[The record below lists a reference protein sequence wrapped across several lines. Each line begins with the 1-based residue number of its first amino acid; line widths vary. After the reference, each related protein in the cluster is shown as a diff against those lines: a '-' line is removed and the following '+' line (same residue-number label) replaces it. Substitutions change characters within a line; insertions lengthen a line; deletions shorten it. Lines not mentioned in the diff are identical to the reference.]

1 MPSAEPLVFS
11 SITPQQFAQLT
22 QKATAAGIN
31 MNGDSGTASSFGI
44 EVSWIYSAPA
54 QQLTLQV
61 LNTPFFMGPE
71 AVNERIKQLVKE
83 TVA

>member
-1 MPSAEPLVFS
+1 MS
-11 SITPQQFAQLT
+11 
-22 QKATAAGIN
+22 
-31 MNGDSGTASSFGI
+31 GDSGTASSFGI